1 MSADNMVLVC
11 RINGSKKY
19 NVSVLTWPEVETIIE
34 NAENGVIQFTEFL
47 TFKQAY
53 KKAIKLFR
61 THHTEYGI
69 MPIDLDEHVQTKD
82 NEEIIHVFVIVKGD
96 TIRIETIDR
105 VRCRINN
112 QEWDQDEKTHN
123 LFIELTGTESELIK
137 SKFSNYGYGIIYVKN
152 NQISN
157 VEVLFD
163 A

>member
-1 MSADNMVLVC
+1 MITLTGVVIEQNESRYWRLNVGDVVE
-11 RINGSKKY
+11 Y
-19 NVSVLTWPEVETIIE
+19 N
-34 NAENGVIQFTEFL
+34 
-47 TFKQAY
+47 
-53 KKAIKLFR
+53 
-61 THHTEYGI
+61 
-69 MPIDLDEHVQTKD
+69 
-82 NEEIIHVFVIVKGD
+82 D

-112 QEWDQDEKTHN
+112 QEWDQDEKTNN

>member
-1 MSADNMVLVC
+1 MSADNLVLVS
-11 RINGSKKY
+11 RINGGKKY
-19 NVSVLTWPEVETIIE
+19 NVAIMTWPEVETIME
-34 NAENGVIQFTEFL
+34 NAQNGIIQFTEFL

-53 KKAIKLFR
+53 KRAVELFE
-61 THHTEYGI
+61 TCHTEYGI
-69 MPIDLDEHVQTKD
+69 IPLNVDEYVRTKD

-112 QEWDQDEKTHN
+112 QEWDQDEKTNN